1 MKGTPLDPGGVTLDN
16 SCVHY
21 GDWVLLQDRRGR
33 KYLFRLKEGQSF
45 DHHRGSVKHE
55 EILRAGYGSRI
66 TLGNGEPFSVHHP
79 TLEDYVLHMPREAT
93 PTYPKDAAM
102 ITFLLDLA
110 PGMQVLEAG
119 SGSGGLTLFL
129 ARAVGPGGQVWSY
142 ESKARHQER
151 AKRNLAAYM
160 DSRETWGNVTFVLG
174 DLREARLE
182 PHSLDG
188 VALDLMEPWTVLG
201 NVVTALKVD
210 RSVVAYLPNITQV
223 VTLLEEVKQA
233 GWPLQHERTLE
244 VILRS
249 WDVRPPIAHPDF
261 QQVGHTAFL
270 TQLRRLSG

>member
-1 MKGTPLDPGGVTLDN
+1 M
-16 SCVHY
+16 
-21 GDWVLLQDRRGR
+21 
-33 KYLFRLKEGQSF
+33 
-45 DHHRGSVKHE
+45 
-55 EILRAGYGSRI
+55 
-66 TLGNGEPFSVHHP
+66 
-79 TLEDYVLHMPREAT
+79 
-93 PTYPKDAAM
+93 
-102 ITFLLDLA
+102 
-110 PGMQVLEAG
+110 
-119 SGSGGLTLFL
+119 
-129 ARAVGPGGQVWSY
+129 AV
-142 ESKARHQER
+142 A
-151 AKRNLAAYM
+151 
-160 DSRETWGNVTFVLG
+160 
-174 DLREARLE
+174 
-182 PHSLDG
+182 HSLDG